1 MEKLLD
7 STTPIAGFLLL
18 VARLCPSPARK
29 PRTHEGQG
37 LGVLGQN
44 WGHIFLIS
52 PSHPFLPADIIASSD
67 IEEFLRE
74 AACMK
79 EFDHPHVA
87 KLIGEL
93 FPGGGRYKIKLKLC
107 STQGGMAACGSEV

>member
-18 VARLCPSPARK
+18 VARLCPGLPRK
-29 PRTHEGQG
+29 PRTHEGQS
-37 LGVLGQN
+37 LGILGQN
-44 WGHIFLIS
+44 WGCIFLIS
-52 PSHPFLPADIIASSD
+52 PSCPFLPADIIASSD

-87 KLIGEL
+87 KLIGEPL
-93 FPGGGRYKIKLKLC
+93 PGGGRYKIGLKLC
-107 STQGGMAACGSEV
+107 SPQGGMAACGSEI